1 MFKMENKMEKITELE
16 NEFWNLSGEV
26 AVELC
31 ENKKDGITNDMREN
45 IKERCE
51 LQGESIPINI
61 GSMDVAQ
68 LIELN
73 AQLRNKRRK
82 TESDKVNDE
91 AQATQTGKNKY
102 GPDNPYPNN

>member
-1 MFKMENKMEKITELE
+1 MNELINNLENKFDGLNDK
-16 NEFWNLSGEV
+16 V

-31 ENKKDGITNDMREN
+31 ENKRNEIISEIREN
-45 IKERCE
+45 LKERCK

-61 GSMDVAQ
+61 GSMDLAK
-68 LIELN
+68 LRELN

-91 AQATQTGKNKY
+91 ARATQTGMSEY
-102 GPDNPYPNN
+102 GPETPYGQIK

>member
-1 MFKMENKMEKITELE
+1 MKLE
-16 NEFWNLSGEV
+16 NEFDDLNGEV

-31 ENKKDGITNDMREN
+31 ANKKDGITNDMREN

-51 LQGESIPINI
+51 LQEENNI
-61 GSMDVAQ
+61 KEDDIDKKDLAQ
-68 LIELN
+68 LRALN

-91 AQATQTGKNKY
+91 ARATQTGMSEY
-102 GPDNPYPNN
+102 SPDDPYPNNKKDKH

>member
-31 ENKKDGITNDMREN
+31 ENKRNEIISKIRKNL
-45 IKERCE
+45 KERCK
-51 LQGESIPINI
+51 LQEENINNI
-61 GSMDVAQ
+61 DSMDLAK
-68 LIELN
+68 LRELN

-91 AQATQTGKNKY
+91 ARATQTGMSEY
-102 GPDNPYPNN
+102 SPDNPYPNN